1 MVDLCYNVRIFYKG
15 LKMTATA
22 TQRRSLL
29 GARIVL
35 DEEKILCE
43 NIYDLEKMYDI
54 IDGLACDCGLI
65 KIDRH
70 TYHCK
75 GNEKDLACLGLFVFR
90 DLIKCDWFTL
100 NVKEWIWISEKE
112 GDKDLIA
119 KSKARNMGV
128 WQ

>member
-1 MVDLCYNVRIFYKG
+1 MS
-15 LKMTATA
+15 ATV
-22 TQRRSLL
+22 QRYSLL

-35 DEEKILCE
+35 DEEKILRE
-43 NIYDLEKMYDI
+43 NVYDLEKMYGA
-54 IDGLACDCGLI
+54 IDEMAQDSGLV

-75 GNEKDLACLGLFVFR
+75 GNEKDLACLGIFVFSG
-90 DLIKCDWFTL
+90 LIECDWFTL
-100 NVKEWIWISEKE
+100 NVKEWTWISEKE